1 TTYRRAA
8 VDPGRCRFR
17 CRSRPM
23 VVTAGLSGNT
33 SSVDATRLT
42 DESGA
47 APPKPAVTSCDE
59 LQAVFV
65 TWPACVFRQLEI
77 LLGRLP
83 AFAVLRAL
91 LHLGRGVLHQRE
103 DILCVLLG
111 AEPAVGLSGMTGDQP
126 VPVQCEH
133 LLDELLG
140 LEGIDI
146 DEAATRKCSYGDG
159 IDDENDLFLWQSHDQ
174 VRVGMIEA
182 KVLQFERGTAE
193 SDRPAIVVDHL
204 VRKRGIVV
212 VEHGKAFLRPLVR
225 DNGCAGIF
233 EGLAAG
239 DVVVVVMAVDQE

>member
-1 TTYRRAA
+1 
-8 VDPGRCRFR
+8 
-17 CRSRPM
+17 M

-33 SSVDATRLT
+33 SSVEATRLT

-77 LLGRLP
+77 LFGRFP

-103 DILCVLLG
+103 DILRILLS
-111 AEPAVGLSGMTGDQP
+111 AEPAVGMAGDQP

-146 DEAATRKCSYGDG
+146 DETATRKCSYGDG
-159 IDDENDLFLWQSHDQ
+159 VDNEDDLFL
-174 VRVGMIEA
+174 R
-182 KVLQFERGTAE
+182 
-193 SDRPAIVVDHL
+193 
-204 VRKRGIVV
+204 
-212 VEHGKAFLRPLVR
+212 
-225 DNGCAGIF
+225 
-233 EGLAAG
+233 
-239 DVVVVVMAVDQE
+239 

>member
-1 TTYRRAA
+1 
-8 VDPGRCRFR
+8 
-17 CRSRPM
+17 M

-33 SSVDATRLT
+33 SSVDAIRLT

-65 TWPACVFRQLEI
+65 TRPACVFRQLEI

-111 AEPAVGLSGMTGDQP
+111 AEPAVRLSGMTGDQP

-146 DEAATRKCSYGDG
+146 DEAADP
-159 IDDENDLFLWQSHDQ
+159 EMLL
-174 VRVGMIEA
+174 
-182 KVLQFERGTAE
+182 RGWY
-193 SDRPAIVVDHL
+193 R
-204 VRKRGIVV
+204 R
-212 VEHGKAFLRPLVR
+212 
-225 DNGCAGIF
+225 
-233 EGLAAG
+233 
-239 DVVVVVMAVDQE
+239 